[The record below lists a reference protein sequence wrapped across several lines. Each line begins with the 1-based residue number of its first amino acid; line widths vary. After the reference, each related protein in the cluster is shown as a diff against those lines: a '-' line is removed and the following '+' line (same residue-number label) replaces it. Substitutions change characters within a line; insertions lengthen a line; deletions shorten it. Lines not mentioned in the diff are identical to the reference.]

1 MKTGKIIV
9 ISGPSGV
16 GKTTLYRKL
25 LSEMPDRLEFSV
37 SVTTRTPREG
47 EKNGVD
53 YHFVSRDEFQDRIK
67 KDALVEYAEV
77 YGNLYGTPKSE
88 IDRITRSGKN
98 CLLDLDV
105 QGGRNIKKCYPESI
119 LIFITPPSL
128 DELKSRIL
136 SRNQDSPEH
145 IQRRLSKA
153 MEEMS
158 VRGKYD
164 YQIVNDKIDRAYDEL
179 KKLVL
184 KIIG

>member
-1 MKTGKIIV
+1 MNAGKIIV

-16 GKTTLYRKL
+16 GKTTLYKKL
-25 LSEMPDRLEFSV
+25 LAEMPEKLEFSV
-37 SVTTRTPREG
+37 SVTTRAPRQG

-53 YHFVSRDEFQDRIK
+53 YFFVSMDEFRERIAH
-67 KDALVEYAEV
+67 DALVEYAEV

-119 LIFITPPSL
+119 LVFINPPSL
-128 DELKSRIL
+128 DELKSRIMN
-136 SRNQDSPEH
+136 RNLDRPEQ
-145 IQRRLSKA
+145 IARRLAKA

-158 VRGKYD
+158 VREKYD
-164 YQIVNDKIDRAYDEL
+164 YQIVNADIDKAYSEL
-179 KKLVL
+179 KELVK
-184 KIIG
+184 KIVS